1 MLILARITFGP
12 RTSSKSESCPTVIQR
27 RDLLPPRVVWL
38 KYRDNALRSGN
49 LLHPHFA
56 MTVKKLILVLGATG
70 AQGLAVID
78 ALLAPAKDG
87 SPSPYAVRA
96 LTRDTNSKR
105 AKDLASKG
113 VEVVEG
119 IVHSFGQGN
128 EC

>member
-1 MLILARITFGP
+1 
-12 RTSSKSESCPTVIQR
+12 
-27 RDLLPPRVVWL
+27 
-38 KYRDNALRSGN
+38 
-49 LLHPHFA
+49 

-78 ALLAPAKDG
+78 ALLTPAKDG
-87 SPSPYAVRA
+87 SPSPYTVRA
-96 LTRDTNSKR
+96 LTRDTNNRR

-119 IVHSFGQGN
+119 IVYPLGQGN